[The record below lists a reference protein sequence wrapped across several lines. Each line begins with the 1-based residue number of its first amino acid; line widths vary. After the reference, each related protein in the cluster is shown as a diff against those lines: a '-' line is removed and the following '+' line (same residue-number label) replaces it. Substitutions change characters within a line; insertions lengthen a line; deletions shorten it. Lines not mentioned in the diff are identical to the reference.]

1 MDNPNLIFK
10 SILSFFLNPFKPC
23 IIKGNFET
31 VICGR
36 GHINVLIAFL
46 IKHRSPNKLGLRRLG
61 NKAILTQKIMKAR
74 RVAAPNKFF
83 VGILNLKLV
92 WAFGG
97 G

>member
-10 SILSFFLNPFKPC
+10 SILSFFNPFKPC

-46 IKHRSPNKLGLRRLG
+46 IKHRSPNKLSFRRLG
-61 NKAILTQKIMKAR
+61 NKSILTQQSMKAR
-74 RVAAPNKFF
+74 GAAAPNKFF
-83 VGILNLKLV
+83 VGVLNLKLV
-92 WAFGG
+92 RAFGG
-97 G
+97 R